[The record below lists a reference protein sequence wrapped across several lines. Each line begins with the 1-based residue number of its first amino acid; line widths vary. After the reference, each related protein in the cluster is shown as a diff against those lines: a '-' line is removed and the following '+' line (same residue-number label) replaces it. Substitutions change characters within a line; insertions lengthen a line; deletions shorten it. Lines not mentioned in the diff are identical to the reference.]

1 MSSLFSLSGGRSSM
15 AVGPSF
21 RQVRHRRL
29 PLCQGLPTG
38 HTRCIQRTTDDD
50 TDDLAAER
58 KAELAP
64 RGTYGRRPSR
74 NASAAA
80 RVRRGRDDLLGDARD
95 VLAVESAREGHF
107 HRYGGTACADKFFD
121 VDGVTGSTHTL
132 SPRQFID
139 DLKVLDLSGVAS
151 RAVPNG
157 LRELEAARPYQ
168 AFYDERYFTRD
179 APPPQKQQQQQT
191 HKAPPMGK
199 SVSARS
205 VGRSGSGTDRSLSG
219 STVSVNSY
227 STNGGDKAAKE
238 KKKRGFLGF

>member
-1 MSSLFSLSGGRSSM
+1 MYLLSN
-15 AVGPSF
+15 
-21 RQVRHRRL
+21 Q
-29 PLCQGLPTG
+29 
-38 HTRCIQRTTDDD
+38 
-50 TDDLAAER
+50 
-58 KAELAP
+58 
-64 RGTYGRRPSR
+64 
-74 NASAAA
+74 
-80 RVRRGRDDLLGDARD
+80 LGKDI
-95 VLAVESAREGHF
+95 F
-107 HRYGGTACADKFFD
+107 IGTAAQFVLVSFFY

-139 DLKVLDLSGVAS
+139 DLKVLDLGGVAS

-179 APPPQKQQQQQT
+179 APPPQKQQQPQ
-191 HKAPPMGK
+191 KAPPMGK

>member
-1 MSSLFSLSGGRSSM
+1 MTPTTSLRS
-15 AVGPSF
+15 AKPSW
-21 RQVRHRRL
+21 HR
-29 PLCQGLPTG
+29 
-38 HTRCIQRTTDDD
+38 
-50 TDDLAAER
+50 
-58 KAELAP
+58 
-64 RGTYGRRPSR
+64 
-74 NASAAA
+74 AA
-80 RVRRGRDDLLGDARD
+80 RPGGA
-95 VLAVESAREGHF
+95 AVETRQRLLVFVAGGMTYSEMREMYLLSNQLGKDIFIGTAAR
-107 HRYGGTACADKFFD
+107 TACADNFFD

-139 DLKVLDLSGVAS
+139 DLKVLELGGVAS

-179 APPPQKQQQQQT
+179 PPPQKQQQQQQT

-219 STVSVNSY
+219 SAVSVNSY
-227 STNGGDKAAKE
+227 LPSSTNGGDKAAKE